1 MTSGLFSGYDTLLQA
16 KAIQRERRAPV
27 RKPKAF
33 LLVGAKR
40 YDMPT
45 FDDVLWL
52 KNLLHDL
59 RVWGGL
65 PNTVDHALTPISQAW
80 STEAELAAE
89 AKRMGFSL

>member
-1 MTSGLFSGYDTLLQA
+1 MT
-16 KAIQRERRAPV
+16 RR
-27 RKPKAF
+27 PKAF
-33 LLVGAKR
+33 LLVGTKR

-45 FDDVLWL
+45 YGDACWL

-65 PNTVDHALTPISQAW
+65 PNTIDHALIPIQKAW
-80 STEAELAAE
+80 STEEELAAE